1 MRTIGV
7 NEMVTNLTLMVGVD
21 SFLTAET
28 NAAIRSFNRYGRL
41 AWERARWPDT
51 IRLEQKIP
59 DIQVRNVNI
68 TSGGSGY
75 TGTPSAG
82 FSGGGGTGAAATLTK
97 NSDNEVNGAAITNH
111 GTGYTSAPTVAI
123 TGGSGSGATAEATII
138 AVLELG
144 NTIGEILRVT
154 ENDPYE
160 TGNCGDLAFRLE
172 FSSTSNSDFGQA
184 VLVNRSSTTPVY
196 VLYRTPFPGY
206 AAGGEFPYV
215 FSEYAVLGA
224 YADNLLSDGQFE
236 KAGPIQAQ
244 AESVILQELDKLE
257 RQSMQSSNLQFITYG
272 TTSPTGI

>member
-82 FSGGGGTGAAATLTK
+82 FSGGGG
-97 NSDNEVNGAAITNH
+97 S
-111 GTGYTSAPTVAI
+111 
-123 TGGSGSGATAEATII
+123 
-138 AVLELG
+138 
-144 NTIGEILRVT
+144 
-154 ENDPYE
+154 
-160 TGNCGDLAFRLE
+160 
-172 FSSTSNSDFGQA
+172 
-184 VLVNRSSTTPVY
+184 
-196 VLYRTPFPGY
+196 
-206 AAGGEFPYV
+206 
-215 FSEYAVLGA
+215 
-224 YADNLLSDGQFE
+224 
-236 KAGPIQAQ
+236 
-244 AESVILQELDKLE
+244 
-257 RQSMQSSNLQFITYG
+257 
-272 TTSPTGI
+272 